1 MPLLEE
7 LLLARLDIGSDEDET
22 RTERDISMLEAA
34 VLVGHREV
42 AGLLLRRFA
51 DTGLRLTGYIHNT

>member
-1 MPLLEE
+1 M
-7 LLLARLDIGSDEDET
+7 LARLDIGSDEDET